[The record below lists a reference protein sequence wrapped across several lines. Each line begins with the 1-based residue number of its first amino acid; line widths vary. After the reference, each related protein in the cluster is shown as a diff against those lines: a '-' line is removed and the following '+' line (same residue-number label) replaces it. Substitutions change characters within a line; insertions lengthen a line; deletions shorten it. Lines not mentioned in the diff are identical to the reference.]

1 MKPYDICKLGIG
13 RTFQIPQSL
22 NDMMVYENVLVGA
35 LCKRHN
41 IEEAMKPDRIIVKY
55 FPQIF
60 NPENS

>member
-35 LCKRHN
+35 CASA
-41 IEEAMKPDRIIVKY
+41 IT
-55 FPQIF
+55 
-60 NPENS
+60 